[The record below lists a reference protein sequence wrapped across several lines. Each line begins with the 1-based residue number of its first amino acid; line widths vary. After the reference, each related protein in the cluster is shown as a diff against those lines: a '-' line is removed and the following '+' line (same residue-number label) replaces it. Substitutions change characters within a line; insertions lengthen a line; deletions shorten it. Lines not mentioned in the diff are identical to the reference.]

1 MENYQINFNSFI
13 ERNPR
18 HQKFSD
24 NQIAEEIY
32 NLLANGENIY
42 RMMIFSEIE
51 IPALAASITKIEDL
65 YGDQKQFELNNSF
78 VKQTMGVMVKDILR
92 AFGYDNIK
100 SKDIPKGLSNYV
112 NTAAVYKKLDSPT
125 KKLKSSFEIIA
136 AE

>member
-1 MENYQINFNSFI
+1 MEKYTISFNSFI
-13 ERNPR
+13 KRNPR

-24 NQIAEEIY
+24 NQVAKEIY
-32 NLLANGENIY
+32 ELLADGENIY

-51 IPALAASITKIEDL
+51 IPALAASITKIEEL
-65 YGDQKQFELNNSF
+65 YGDQEKFELNNSF

-100 SKDIPKGLSNYV
+100 SKDIPKGLSNFV
-112 NTAAVYKKLDSPT
+112 NTAAVYKKLNSPT
-125 KKLKSSFEIIA
+125 KKLKSSFQIIQ

>member
-1 MENYQINFNSFI
+1 MENYKINFNSFI
-13 ERNPR
+13 KRNPR

-24 NQIAEEIY
+24 NQVAQEIY
-32 NLLANGENIY
+32 ELLAEGENIY

-51 IPALAASITKIEDL
+51 IPALAASISKIEAL
-65 YGDQKQFELNNSF
+65 YEDQEQFELNNSF
-78 VKQTMGVMVKDILR
+78 VKQTMGVMVKDILK

-125 KKLKSSFEIIA
+125 KKLKSSFQIITG
-136 AE
+136 E

>member
-1 MENYQINFNSFI
+1 MEKYTINFNSFI

-24 NQIAEEIY
+24 NKVAQEIY
-32 NLLANGENIY
+32 DLLADGENIY

-51 IPALAASITKIEDL
+51 IPALAASITKIEEL
-65 YGDQKQFELNNSF
+65 YGAQEQFELNNSF

-100 SKDIPKGLSNYV
+100 SKDIPKGLSNFV
-112 NTAAVYKKLDSPT
+112 NTAAVYKKLNSPT
-125 KKLKSSFEIIA
+125 KKLKSSFQIIQ

>member
-1 MENYQINFNSFI
+1 MENYKIDFNSFI

-24 NQIAEEIY
+24 NQVAKEIY
-32 NLLANGENIY
+32 VLLAEGENIY
-42 RMMIFSEIE
+42 RMMLFSEIE
-51 IPALAASITKIEDL
+51 IPALAASITKIEEL
-65 YGDQKQFELNNSF
+65 YGEQAEFELNNSF
-78 VKQTMGVMVKDILR
+78 VKQAMGVMVKDILR

-112 NTAAVYKKLDSPT
+112 NTAAVYKELDSPT
-125 KKLKSSFEIIA
+125 KKLKSSFQIMT

>member
-1 MENYQINFNSFI
+1 MENYKIDFNSFI

-24 NQIAEEIY
+24 NQVAKEIY
-32 NLLANGENIY
+32 ELLAEGENIY
-42 RMMIFSEIE
+42 RMTLFSEIE
-51 IPALAASITKIEDL
+51 IPALAASITKIEEL
-65 YGDQKQFELNNSF
+65 YGEQAEFELNNSF

-92 AFGYDNIK
+92 SFGYDNIK

>member
-1 MENYQINFNSFI
+1 MENYQINFSSFI

-32 NLLANGENIY
+32 NLLADGENIY

-125 KKLKSSFEIIA
+125 KKLKSSFEIV
-136 AE
+136 ETE

>member
-1 MENYQINFNSFI
+1 MENYKINFNSFI
-13 ERNPR
+13 ERHPR

-32 NLLANGENIY
+32 NLLADGENIY

-65 YGDQKQFELNNSF
+65 YEDQEQFELNNSF

-112 NTAAVYKKLDSPT
+112 NTAAVYKKLDSPR
-125 KKLKSSFEIIA
+125 KNLEASFEIVA

>member
-1 MENYQINFNSFI
+1 MENYKINFNSFI

-24 NQIAEEIY
+24 NKVAEEIY
-32 NLLANGENIY
+32 NLLADGENIY

-65 YGDQKQFELNNSF
+65 YGEQEQFELNNSF

-112 NTAAVYKKLDSPT
+112 NTAAVYKKSDSPR
-125 KKLKSSFEIIA
+125 KNLQASFEIIA
-136 AE
+136 TE

>member
-24 NQIAEEIY
+24 NQVAEKVY
-32 NLLANGENIY
+32 DLLADGENIY

-125 KKLKSSFEIIA
+125 KNLESSFEIIA